1 MDPETGYGLPIS
13 EIYNW
18 CSLLILEFYWLN
30 FCVRPLAWY
39 SNPMRALIT
48 DQNSM
53 QKMKRII
60 IGMEEYTAV
69 ADYKKSC
76 LNSIRQNNNVLISS
90 KLYIY
95 ISSIVKHSWNSVIEH
110 WVIYWIINHFK
121 NNTITSFYEY
131 AF

>member
-1 MDPETGYGLPIS
+1 MFINEKVKLWYNPQRNLIQELAAAVYSMDPETGYGLPIS

-30 FCVRPLAWY
+30 FCVSPLAWY

-53 QKMKRII
+53 QKMKRIN

-95 ISSIVKHSWNSVIEH
+95 I
-110 WVIYWIINHFK
+110 
-121 NNTITSFYEY
+121 
-131 AF
+131 